1 MAKTTKRTTASAG
14 TGCSSKPGSAGNRR
28 GTGSN
33 KRKSRSR
40 GRTSKKYKQQI
51 RRKRMIAMMMLIMVA
66 VACAIIGSHMKV
78 VDISHVDYPSYVD
91 QQFIK
96 KDGHSRTGNKI
107 RRVNDIVIHYVGNE
121 GSTAQANRDYFDSNK
136 STVSSHFVVGLQ
148 GEVIQC
154 VPLDEWSSASNNR
167 NKDTISIEVCH
178 PTENGKFNDVTYA
191 RVVELTAWLCDEFRL
206 DEKDVIRHHDVT
218 GKLCPLYYV
227 EHEDAWEQMR
237 ADIKQELKNI
247 N

>member
-1 MAKTTKRTTASAG
+1 MARSTKRTGRSGGIGRKASSG
-14 TGCSSKPGSAGNRR
+14 KH
-28 GTGSN
+28 
-33 KRKSRSR
+33 RSR
-40 GRTSKKYKQQI
+40 GRTSKKYKQQL
-51 RRKRMIAMMMLIMVA
+51 RRKRMIAAMMVILVIVA
-66 VACAIIGSHMKV
+66 GATIGSHLKV
-78 VDISHVDYPSYVD
+78 VDISHIDYPSYVD

-121 GSTAQANRDYFDSNK
+121 GSTAQANRDYFDSYK

-191 RVVELTAWLCDEFRL
+191 RVVELTAWLCDEFGL

-237 ADIKQELKNI
+237 KDIKKAIKKL
-247 N
+247 

>member
-1 MAKTTKRTTASAG
+1 MARTTKRTAG
-14 TGCSSKPGSAGNRR
+14 SSGAGRR
-28 GTGSN
+28 TSSG
-33 KRKSRSR
+33 KHRSR
-40 GRTSKKYKQQI
+40 GRTGKKYKQQL
-51 RRKRMIAMMMLIMVA
+51 RRKRMITLMMLILVVVA
-66 VACAIIGSHMKV
+66 AATIGSHMKV
-78 VDISHVDYPSYVD
+78 VDISKVDYPSYVD

-96 KDGHSRTGNKI
+96 KDGQSRTGNKI

-121 GSTAQANRDYFDSNK
+121 GSTAQANRDYFDSDK

-237 ADIKQELKNI
+237 DDIKQELKNRK
-247 N
+247 

>member
-1 MAKTTKRTTASAG
+1 MARTTKR
-14 TGCSSKPGSAGNRR
+14 K
-28 GTGSN
+28 
-33 KRKSRSR
+33 KSR
-40 GRTSKKYKQQI
+40 GRTSRKYKQQL
-51 RRKRMIAMMMLIMVA
+51 RRKRMVAAMM
-66 VACAIIGSHMKV
+66 AILVLVVGATAISHMKV
-78 VDISHVDYPSYVD
+78 VDISHIDYPSYVD

-107 RRVNDIVIHYVGNE
+107 RRVNDIVIHYVGNA

-178 PTENGKFNDVTYA
+178 PSENGKFNDVTYA
-191 RVVELTAWLCDEFRL
+191 RVVELTAWLCEEFGL

-227 EHEDAWEQMR
+227 EHEDAWEQMKK
-237 ADIKQELKNI
+237 DIKNAIK
-247 N
+247 

>member
-1 MAKTTKRTTASAG
+1 MARTTKRTAESSGAG
-14 TGCSSKPGSAGNRR
+14 RRTSSGKRR
-28 GTGSN
+28 SH
-33 KRKSRSR
+33 
-40 GRTSKKYKQQI
+40 GRTGKKYKQQL
-51 RRKRMIAMMMLIMVA
+51 RRKRMITLMMLILVVVA
-66 VACAIIGSHMKV
+66 AATIGSHMKV
-78 VDISHVDYPSYVD
+78 VDISKVDYPSYVD

-96 KDGHSRTGNKI
+96 KDGQSRTGNKI

-121 GSTAQANRDYFDSNK
+121 GSTAQANRDYFNSNK

-237 ADIKQELKNI
+237 ADIKQELKKRN
-247 N
+247 

>member
-1 MAKTTKRTTASAG
+1 MAKTTKR
-14 TGCSSKPGSAGNRR
+14 
-28 GTGSN
+28 
-33 KRKSRSR
+33 RKSR
-40 GRTSKKYKQQI
+40 GRTGKKYRQQL
-51 RRKRMIAMMMLIMVA
+51 RRKRMIAAMMVILIIVGGA
-66 VACAIIGSHMKV
+66 VFFSYMKV
-78 VDISHVDYPSYVD
+78 VDVSQIDYPSYVD
-91 QQFIK
+91 QQFIA
-96 KDGHSRTGNKI
+96 KDGHSRTGRDI
-107 RRVNDIVIHYVGNE
+107 RRVKDIVIHYVGNP

-178 PTENGKFNDVTYA
+178 PSENGKFNDATYA
-191 RVVELTAWLCDEFRL
+191 RVVELTAWLCDEFGL
-206 DEKDVIRHHDVT
+206 DEKDVIRHHDIT

-237 ADIKQELKNI
+237 KDIKQELKKRD
-247 N
+247 

>member
-1 MAKTTKRTTASAG
+1 MAQRKKKTKKRH
-14 TGCSSKPGSAGNRR
+14 
-28 GTGSN
+28 
-33 KRKSRSR
+33 
-40 GRTSKKYKQQI
+40 GRTSRKYKQQL
-51 RRKRMIAMMMLIMVA
+51 RRKRLIAVMMALLIIVA
-66 VACAIIGSHMKV
+66 GATAVSYMKV
-78 VDISHVDYPSYVD
+78 VDISHIDYPSYVD

-96 KDGHSRTGNKI
+96 KDGQSRTGMPI
-107 RRVNDIVIHYVGNE
+107 RRVNDIVIHYVGNP
-121 GSTAQANRDYFDSNK
+121 GSTAQANRDYFDSSK

-154 VPLDEWSSASNNR
+154 VPLDEKSAASNNR

-178 PTENGKFNDVTYA
+178 PTEDGKFNEVTYA
-191 RVVELTAWLCDEFRL
+191 RVVELTAWLCDEFGL

-237 ADIKQELKNI
+237 EDIKQELKSR
-247 N
+247 